1 MTVRIG
7 AAEVD
12 RVEEQQFPD
21 PSLAAASRR
30 ALVAR
35 LHGERAYLFPA
46 HFAAPHYGLVERD
59 GDEYVFVPVTRSIP
73 GGSARGPARGRAE
86 GRARRRDMPS

>member
-12 RVEEQQFPD
+12 RVEEQQFPV
-21 PSLAAASRR
+21 PLSL
-30 ALVAR
+30 LVAR
-35 LHGERAYLFPA
+35 LYGERAYSFPA

-59 GDEYVFVPVTRSIP
+59 GDEYVFVPAAASLVS
-73 GGSARGPARGRAE
+73 
-86 GRARRRDMPS
+86 

>member
-12 RVEEQQFPD
+12 RVEEQQFPV
-21 PSLAAASRR
+21 PLSL
-30 ALVAR
+30 LVAR
-35 LHGERAYLFPA
+35 LYGERAYSFPA

-59 GDEYVFVPVTRSIP
+59 GRPPSRGPGRRYVVDSGRLSSRTRSGA
-73 GGSARGPARGRAE
+73 GGACSPPR
-86 GRARRRDMPS
+86 

>member
-12 RVEEQQFPD
+12 RVEEQQFPV
-21 PSLAAASRR
+21 PLSL
-30 ALVAR
+30 LVAR
-35 LHGERAYLFPA
+35 LYGERAYSFPA

-59 GDEYVFVPVTRSIP
+59 GDEYVFVPAAASPVS
-73 GGSARGPARGRAE
+73 
-86 GRARRRDMPS
+86 